1 MWDSNITLVEKD
13 ERTEAYEQKEA
24 ACGIMLLHLVAD
36 AACQAEALTLLGSG
50 LKKHRRASR
59 ETWQK
64 INKNN
69 HESKNHSLQKTETFW
84 LFGLKKVLSW
94 QFANMLLQRGKRI
107 ISFPDYVKQ
116 EP

>member
-1 MWDSNITLVEKD
+1 MEKD

-59 ETWQK
+59 ET
-64 INKNN
+64 
-69 HESKNHSLQKTETFW
+69 
-84 LFGLKKVLSW
+84 
-94 QFANMLLQRGKRI
+94 
-107 ISFPDYVKQ
+107 
-116 EP
+116 